1 MALNGRPPLLR
12 VLTRTPRRGYAE
24 LYHNH
29 VTQADEGADFD
40 FMQDQES

>member
-1 MALNGRPPLLR
+1 MAALPAPKPAPP
-12 VLTRTPRRGYAE
+12 RGYAQ